1 MRSFT
6 FVATALVSSALCSA
20 VYADNHTKTSIVIED
35 TTTVDIEDTA
45 TVVESNLKLKD
56 LKKIKIDDLKINAK
70 ADQPDNIKDPLQ
82 PLNRKTY
89 ALNETIDQYI
99 ARPLATQYVKKVP
112 EPIRLSY
119 RSFKENLVEPR
130 NAVYQLIQA
139 KPVRALKTL
148 GRFSINT
155 LTTLGFA
162 DVAQSFGLE
171 MEDENFGTTLGYYGV
186 PSGPYLVLPFFGPNS
201 FRSTLGIA
209 VDSQGRLQKYIF
221 DDHSFYWVDQGLRG
235 LDARAQ
241 FLEYEGVLTGD
252 KYAQIRDIYL
262 QRTEFVIAEKRGLES
277 ENLFIDDD
285 FDDNSDDADQI
296 EE

>member
-1 MRSFT
+1 MRSLT
-6 FVATALVSSALCSA
+6 FVASALVSSAFCSA
-20 VYADNHTKTSIVIED
+20 VYADNQTTLSTSTE
-35 TTTVDIEDTA
+35 TQ
-45 TVVESNLKLKD
+45 TVVESDPKLKD
-56 LKKIKIDDLKINAK
+56 LKKIKIDDLKINAT

-89 ALNETIDQYI
+89 AFNETVDRYV
-99 ARPLATQYVKKVP
+99 ARPLAVQYVTKVP
-112 EPIRLSY
+112 EPVRLSY
-119 RSFKENLVEPR
+119 RTFKDNLVEPR

-162 DVAQSFGLE
+162 DVAQHFGLE

-201 FRSTLGIA
+201 FRSTVGLA

-221 DDHSFYWVDQGLRG
+221 DDHSFYWVDQALRG

-241 FLEYEGVLTGD
+241 FLEYESVLTGD

-262 QRTEFVIAEKRGLES
+262 QRTEFAIAEKRGLES
-277 ENLFIDDD
+277 DNLFIDD
-285 FDDNSDDADQI
+285 FDDSADDLDTND
-296 EE
+296 E